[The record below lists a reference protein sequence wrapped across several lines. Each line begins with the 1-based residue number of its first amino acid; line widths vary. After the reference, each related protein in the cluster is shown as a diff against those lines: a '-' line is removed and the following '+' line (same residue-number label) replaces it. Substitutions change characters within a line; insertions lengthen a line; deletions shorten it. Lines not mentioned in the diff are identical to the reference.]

1 MYSVK
6 NTNYSS
12 SCYSENSR
20 NNTRKK
26 SAQAMLK
33 EKTNAVAAEKGEAE
47 KSAGGVKSP
56 EEEKSENK
64 GFSNE
69 EAAVLTLESIQ
80 ERKKEDEE
88 M

>member
-26 SAQAMLK
+26 SAQAMQK
-33 EKTNAVAAEKGEAE
+33 EKTNAAAAEKGEAE

-56 EEEKSENK
+56 
-64 GFSNE
+64 
-69 EAAVLTLESIQ
+69 
-80 ERKKEDEE
+80 
-88 M
+88 